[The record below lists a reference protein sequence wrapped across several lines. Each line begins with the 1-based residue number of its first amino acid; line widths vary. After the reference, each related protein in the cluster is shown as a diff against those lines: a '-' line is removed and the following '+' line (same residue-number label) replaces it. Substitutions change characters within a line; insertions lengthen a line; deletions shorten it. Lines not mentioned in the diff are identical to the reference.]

1 MAEIRIRGARTHN
14 LKNIDLD
21 IPKDKLVVLTGVSGS
36 GKSSLAFD
44 TLYAEGQRRY
54 VESLSAYARQFLEQ
68 MEKPDVDLIEGLSPA
83 ISIEQKGTNRNPRST
98 VGTITEVFDYLRLLF
113 ARVGVPY
120 CPHHHIPLKAQ
131 SVSEVA
137 DKVLLNFQER
147 RLLLI
152 APIRRNSSDTAAKV
166 LEDLQARG
174 YTRFRIDGKV
184 LTIDEL
190 EGVDQDS
197 RQIEVVMDR
206 LRVREDSRQ
215 RIAEGVE
222 ASFKLSGGKVIV
234 CDMDDGKEEIFSNL
248 YACPYCDYAVP
259 KLEPKLFS
267 FNSPQGSCPTCSGLG
282 LTEQWDESKI
292 VEHPTLSLRSG
303 AISGWNCMH
312 PYNFALLQDLAK
324 AKNISLDKAWDE
336 LSEKEHKEILWGTE
350 EEIPLTYTSPKGEKI
365 VRHQKFEGIIPMSAR
380 RYETTESTSVKADL
394 EKWRSLK
401 TCKACGGARLSEE
414 ARNVFIG
421 EGDQKKAIQE
431 ITSLSLVKTEEYFQN
446 LKLQGSDYEIGKKL
460 IDEILFRLRFLV
472 DVGLGYLTL
481 DRRAETLS
489 GGEAQRIRLAGQI
502 GSRLSGVIY
511 VLDEPSIGLH
521 QSDNDKLIYTLK
533 ALRDL
538 GNSVIVVEHDEDT
551 IREADFVVDIGPGP
565 GIHGGEILATGT
577 PKEIQENPK
586 SITGEYLSGRRKV
599 IEDVERKAPDGR
611 YLTVKGASGNNLHG
625 VDVSIPVGLMTV
637 VTGVS
642 GSGKSTLVNDTI
654 YRIAAHKLN
663 GAQTE
668 PLPYTSIEG
677 LEYFDKVIAV
687 DQSPIGKT
695 SRSNPATYT
704 GLLGGIRDL
713 FAETPTA
720 RERGYGPGRF
730 SFNVKG
736 GRCEA
741 CEGEGLIKV
750 EMNFLPDMYVPCDV
764 CGGSR
769 YNRETL
775 EVEYKGRNI
784 AQVLDLTVDEALE
797 VFANV
802 PVIARKLRT
811 LAEVGLG
818 YIKLGQSGATLSGGE
833 AQRVKLANEL
843 SKRGTGQTLYILD
856 EPTTGLHFSDVA
868 MLLKVFE
875 KLKKAGNT
883 LLIIEHNLDIIRA
896 ADWVIDMGPGGGD
909 DGGKVVASGTPETLR
924 EIPSSKTARYLGNL
938 DR

>member
-1 MAEIRIRGARTHN
+1 MPEIRIRGARTHN

-44 TLYAEGQRRY
+44 TLFAEGQRRY

-83 ISIEQKGTNRNPRST
+83 ISIEQKATNRNPRST
-98 VGTITEVFDYLRLLF
+98 VGTITEILDYLRLLF
-113 ARVGVPY
+113 ARIGTPY
-120 CPHHHIPLKAQ
+120 CPTHHIPLKAQ
-131 SVSEVA
+131 SVSEAA
-137 DKVLLNFQER
+137 DKILLNYQEK

-152 APIRRNSSDTAAKV
+152 APIRPNSSGTAAV
-166 LEDLQARG
+166 LEDLQSRG
-174 YTRFRIDGKV
+174 YTRFRIAGQV

-190 EGVDQDS
+190 SELGEENS
-197 RQIEVVMDR
+197 RVEVVVDR

-215 RIAEGVE
+215 RLAEGIE
-222 ASFKLSGGKVIV
+222 AAFKLSGGKAVV
-234 CDMDDGKEEIFSNL
+234 CDMDNGKEEVFSNL
-248 YACPYCDYAVP
+248 YACPYCDYSVP

-267 FNSPQGSCPTCSGLG
+267 FNNPHGSCSTCSGLG

-312 PYNFALLQDLAK
+312 PYNFTLLTDLAK

-336 LSEKEHKEILWGTE
+336 LSEKEHKAVLWGTE
-350 EEIPLTYTSPKGEKI
+350 DEIALTYTSPKGEKI
-365 VRHQKFEGIIPMSAR
+365 LRHQKFEGIIPMSAR
-380 RYETTESTSVKADL
+380 RYETTESSSVKAEL

-401 TCKACGGARLSEE
+401 SCPACGGARLSTE

-421 EGDQKKAIQE
+421 EGEQRKAIQE
-431 ITSLSLVKTEEYFQN
+431 ITALSLVKTTDYFKS
-446 LKLQGSDYEIGKKL
+446 LTLQGCDYEIGKKL
-460 IDEILFRLRFLV
+460 IDEILFRLQFLV

-521 QSDNDKLIYTLK
+521 QSDNDKLIHTLK

-577 PKEIQENPK
+577 PKQIQENPR
-586 SITGEYLSGRRKV
+586 SITGEYLSGQRKV
-599 IEDVERKAPDGR
+599 IEKADRKNPDGR
-611 YLTVKGASGNNLHG
+611 FLSLNGARGNNLRG

-642 GSGKSTLVNDTI
+642 GSGKSTLVNDTL
-654 YRIAAHKLN
+654 YRIAAQRLN
-663 GAQTE
+663 GAQSE
-668 PLPYTSIEG
+668 PLPYTSVEG

-704 GLLGGIRDL
+704 GLLSGIRDL

-818 YIKLGQSGATLSGGE
+818 YIKLGQSATTLSGGE

-856 EPTTGLHFSDVA
+856 EPTTGLHFHDVA
-868 MLLKVFE
+868 VLLKVFE

-909 DGGKVVASGTPETLR
+909 DGGKVVASGTPETIR
-924 EIPSSKTARYLGNL
+924 EILSSKTARYLGNL
-938 DR
+938 DK